1 MEKKTSNNAIYV
13 LNSIKQMAH
22 ENEQFI
28 SDARFM

>member
-28 SDARFM
+28 SDAHFM